1 MTPMKKY
8 IIPHLRVA
16 ELDMKDGILD
26 INSIPKDGKGDNGD
40 NALDVKGQAAWDG
53 WSDEDDNDE
62 W

>member
-1 MTPMKKY
+1 MTTMKKY

-16 ELDMKDGILD
+16 ELDLKDGVLQD
-26 INSIPKDGKGDNGD
+26 IVISGEDDGE

>member
-1 MTPMKKY
+1 MIPMKKY

-16 ELDMKDGILD
+16 ELDMKDGVLQD
-26 INSIPKDGKGDNGD
+26 IVISGDDNGE

-53 WSDEDDNDE
+53 WSDEDDE